1 MIYLLFPTPAEFEPL
16 SLLMSSPDAVM
27 LGRRYGVSGRLA
39 GREVTA
45 VVSGVGQANTAMTLA
60 ALLEKG
66 DAELV
71 VLGGCAGAY
80 PGSGLGIGDVA
91 VATREVYAELGV
103 EAPGGW
109 KPLSD
114 IGLPLLDIDGARY
127 YETFDLPV
135 LYPPPSRG
143 EGRVG
148 VNINPPLLPGEGV
161 GGEGFPLVGGEGF
174 PLVGGAGV
182 PTGFMGFVP
191 SSPSPPG
198 GEGGRGA
205 GGVSSTLPL
214 PSVPSREGRGGYM
227 AGMGPGFKVI
237 SGPFLTVSTI
247 SGTAAR
253 GAELFARY
261 GALCE
266 NMEGAAAAQVAA
278 LYGVPFVEVRGI
290 SNMVEDRNRN
300 AWDIPSATANCAV
313 VIERIVGS
321 I

>member
-39 GREVTA
+39 GRDVTA

-80 PGSGLGIGDVA
+80 PGSGLVIGDVA
-91 VATREVYAELGV
+91 IATREVYAELGV
-103 EAPGGW
+103 EAPCGW
-109 KPLSD
+109 MPLSG
-114 IGLPLLDIDGARY
+114 IGLPLLDIDGVRY
-127 YETFDLPV
+127 YESFDLPV
-135 LYPPPSRG
+135 LYPPPPRE

-148 VNINPPLLPGEGV
+148 VNISPPLLPGEGV
-161 GGEGFPLVGGEGF
+161 GGEGVPLVGGE
-174 PLVGGAGV
+174 GV
-182 PTGFMGFVP
+182 PTGFMGFVS
-191 SSPSPPG
+191 SSPSPPA

-205 GGVSSTLPL
+205 GGVSSMLPL

-227 AGMGPGFKVI
+227 AGMVPGFKVI

-278 LYGVPFVEVRGI
+278 LYGVPFAEVRGI
-290 SNMVEDRNRN
+290 SNMVEDRNRD

-321 I
+321 L